1 MLTVNGLLA
10 VRAVVER
17 DHDLGAGGVEQHRRA
32 VPGRTVARRRA
43 QPPAPSRR
51 VTRAVTYSSVI
62 NILISRA
69 CRLSA
74 ANVQQSTM

>member
-17 DHDLGAGGVEQHRRA
+17 DHDLGAGSVEQHRRA

-43 QPPAPSRR
+43 QPPAPARR
-51 VTRAVTYSSVI
+51 VARAVTYSSGI
-62 NILISRA
+62 NISISRA
-69 CRLSA
+69 RRLSA
-74 ANVQQSTM
+74 DVQ